1 MWGRHSNRQEQELA
15 GDVVVHTQEEEG
27 IGKGLAKNPRCP
39 RTAMHTLQL
48 QLQTS
53 TNSPT
58 SRRPSVP
65 HTYSNNTFIESSG
78 SLSHYLLFCK
88 VGKLKDPGNRASSFI
103 HPCLSPIPTTLSS
116 VTPWMS
122 CSPERKLRSL
132 LLRMD
137 VTFSHI
143 LSLP

>member
-1 MWGRHSNRQEQELA
+1 MKRNVFRCYPSHPFSAAKILYPDEKQLKEEGVCLPDCFRVQESTMWGRHSNRQEQELA

-39 RTAMHTLQL
+39 RVATHALQP

-58 SRRPSVP
+58 RWRPSVP

-88 VGKLKDPGNRASSFI
+88 VGKLKDPGN
-103 HPCLSPIPTTLSS
+103 
-116 VTPWMS
+116 
-122 CSPERKLRSL
+122 
-132 LLRMD
+132 
-137 VTFSHI
+137 
-143 LSLP
+143 